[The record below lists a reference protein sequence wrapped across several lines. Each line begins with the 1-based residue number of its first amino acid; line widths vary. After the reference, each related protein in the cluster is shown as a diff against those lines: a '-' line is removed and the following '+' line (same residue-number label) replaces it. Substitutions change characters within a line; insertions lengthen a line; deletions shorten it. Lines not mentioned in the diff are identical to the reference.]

1 MTVNDRQKKFVDEY
15 LKDLNATQA
24 AVRAGYSA
32 KTAYS
37 IGDENLKKPEIKKA
51 IAAAQKLVSQKTE
64 IEVIDIVNDLQ
75 RLAGKAES
83 AGNFSAAIKCKELLG
98 KQIGMFVERIKVE
111 DDSVIEIRWINQK
124 ENADNSSPSD
134 APGAVGDIPRPDA
147 V

>member
-1 MTVNDRQKKFVDEY
+1 VNDRQKKFVDEFM
-15 LKDLNATQA
+15 KDLNATQA
-24 AVRAGYSA
+24 AVRAGYSVN
-32 KTAYS
+32 TANRVGPRLLS
-37 IGDENLKKPEIKKA
+37 NVGIKNA

-98 KQIGMFVERIKVE
+98 KQIGMFIERIKVE

-124 ENADNSSPSD
+124 ENADNSSTSD
-134 APGAVGDIPRPDA
+134 APGAVGDIPRSDA

>member
-1 MTVNDRQKKFVDEY
+1 VNDRQKKFVDEFM
-15 LKDLNATQA
+15 KDLNATQA
-24 AVRAGYSA
+24 AVRAGYSVN
-32 KTAYS
+32 TANRVGPRLLS
-37 IGDENLKKPEIKKA
+37 NVGIKNA

-98 KQIGMFVERIKVE
+98 KQIGMFIERIKVE

-124 ENADNSSPSD
+124 ENADN
-134 APGAVGDIPRPDA
+134 
-147 V
+147 